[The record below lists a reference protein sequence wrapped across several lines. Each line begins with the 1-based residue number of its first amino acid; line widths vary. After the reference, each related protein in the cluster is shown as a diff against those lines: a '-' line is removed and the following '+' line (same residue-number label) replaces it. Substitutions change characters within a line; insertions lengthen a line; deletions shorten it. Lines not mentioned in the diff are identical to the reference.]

1 MNSNCTLSG
10 FTFVRNAIK
19 YDYPIV
25 EAVKSI
31 LPVCD
36 DFIINV
42 GNSDD
47 GTLELIKSITSD
59 KIKIVESVWDEN
71 LRTGGRIL
79 AQQTDIALQYCTGD
93 WCFYIQ
99 ADEVVHEKFLPVVPL
114 TVNKYHSDNRVDGLL
129 FKYLHFYGSYKYIG
143 SSRRWYRQEIR
154 IIRNKR
160 GIKSYKDAQGFRIN
174 NKKLHV
180 KPIDA
185 YIYHYGWVKPPET
198 QQKKQHY
205 FNRLWHS
212 DSWIKNNVSAD
223 SKFDYNEIDELSL
236 FNDSH
241 PEVMID
247 LVAKQ
252 DWDFDYNAKNN
263 KRDIVFKHRFLNKI
277 ENLTGYRIGEYKN
290 FKLI

>member
-1 MNSNCTLSG
+1 MDSKCTLSG

-25 EAVKSI
+25 EAVTSI

-36 DFIINV
+36 EFIINV

-47 GTLELIKSITSD
+47 GTLELIKSINSD

-79 AQQTDIALQYCTGD
+79 AQQTDIALQHCTGD

-99 ADEVVHEKFLPVVPL
+99 GDEVVHEKFLPVISAEL
-114 TVNKYHSDNRVDGLL
+114 NNYNTDQRVEGLL
-129 FKYLHFYGSYKYIG
+129 FKYLHFYGSYKYV
-143 SSRRWYRQEIR
+143 STSRRWYRQEIR
-154 IIRNKR
+154 IIRNKK

-174 NKKLHV
+174 DKKLHV
-180 KPIDA
+180 KLIDA
-185 YIYHYGWVKPPET
+185 YIYHYGWVKSPEMQ
-198 QQKKQHY
+198 QQKQRY

-212 DSWIKNNVSAD
+212 ESWVKKNVSAD

-241 PEVMID
+241 PEIMLD
-247 LVAKQ
+247 RVAKQ
-252 DWDFDYNAKNN
+252 DWDFDYNAQNKKKNI
-263 KRDIVFKHRFLNKI
+263 RYKHRILNKI